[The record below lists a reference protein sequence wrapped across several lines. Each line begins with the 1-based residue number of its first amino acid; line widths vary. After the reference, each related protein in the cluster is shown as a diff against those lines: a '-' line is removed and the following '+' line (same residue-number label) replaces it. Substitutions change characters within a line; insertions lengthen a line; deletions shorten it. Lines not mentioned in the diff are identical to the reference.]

1 MKKKILQDM
10 LNMENQALEL
20 KNYIKILKNSID
32 NENEVDY
39 IWDFVDIILDKTEQ
53 NYDNIENFRIE
64 IGNILLD

>member
-1 MKKKILQDM
+1 M

-39 IWDFVDIILDKTEQ
+39 IWDFVEIILDKTER

-64 IGNILLD
+64 LGKILLD

>member
-1 MKKKILQDM
+1 M